1 MLLAVI
7 AVSPFR
13 RQLVA
18 GCIRSGLRRARRL
31 RGQPVASATASC
43 TAPTASTWR
52 EIRCARGGVLQDIPR
67 KSEEVPVSAVSQ
79 RGPFRSAEPASA
91 STAIER
97 ARERSLGRCSEPTTA
112 PGHRATG
119 RFRGSSG
126 SRSTFAPAT
135 SALGPLH
142 DPTTGYAGSPAR
154 HTLRRSVVGGSG
166 GGWATC
172 RAAGSLPA
180 GGN

>member
-1 MLLAVI
+1 M
-7 AVSPFR
+7 ST
-13 RQLVA
+13 
-18 GCIRSGLRRARRL
+18 
-31 RGQPVASATASC
+31 VASALSGIRTLHGHQTPPLGRQPAARRQSRPLSGPQRAFQTGGC
-43 TAPTASTWR
+43 TPGYPPK
-52 EIRCARGGVLQDIPR
+52 IRIGARQR
-67 KSEEVPVSAVSQ
+67 RFFSA
-79 RGPFRSAEPASA
+79 GPFRSAEPASA